1 MKTLFKNL
9 RLLDF
14 ESDKLQDV
22 DILVEDGVIREIKKD
37 IKIYAEAL

>member
-37 IKIYAEAL
+37 IKTN